1 MTPAT
6 GNDGLVARG
15 TVVPSIELP
24 RLGAPGEPVPL
35 VRTGAPGPT
44 LAVFFKE
51 SCPTCRFAL
60 PFLERLHRQVAPR
73 GGRVVAVSQNAP
85 GQTEAFRDD
94 LDLTMPILIDA
105 PDLEMSRWFDLVS
118 VPTLYLF
125 DESGAIRSGLMGF
138 NKRDL
143 ETMAG
148 DLAASSGAPKPS
160 LWNAGEQI
168 PESRPG

>member
-1 MTPAT
+1 MSPAT

-15 TVVPSIELP
+15 TVAPSIALP
-24 RLGAPGEPVPL
+24 RLDATGEPVPL
-35 VRTGAPGPT
+35 VRTGAAGPT

-51 SCPTCRFAL
+51 SCPTCRFTL
-60 PFLERLHRQVAPR
+60 PFLERLHRQVAPH
-73 GGRVVAVSQNAP
+73 GGRVVAVSQNP
-85 GQTEAFRDD
+85 PVETRAFRDD

-118 VPTLYLF
+118 VPTLYLL
-125 DESGAIRSGLMGF
+125 DEGGAIRSGLMGF
-138 NKRDL
+138 NRSDL

-148 DLAASSGAPKPS
+148 DLAASSAAPRPS